1 MGRYLQL
8 ALMAINLSH
17 LLVIV
22 VVLLA
27 IQPLIQSK
35 SIQETFKSLQNFEKS
50 QKGQTVKGLHEIK
63 RYLNRYGYLNY
74 NQNDVM
80 KVEDEE
86 FDDHLEDAVKT
97 YQKNFHLNVTGK
109 LDSNTVNQMTKT
121 RCGVADNNVGLQYV
135 FFDGNPKWRDDETQL
150 NFTFDTSINE
160 SMLAIIR
167 PACLQ
172 GFAEWENVTQ
182 FTFTEVPIDSA
193 ADITIGYYRREHG
206 DSAPFDGPGNTV
218 AHAFAPTVGKLHFD
232 ADDQFSLTPNHQQMD
247 AITVCAHEIGH
258 TLGLGHSTN
267 KHSIMHPDLQAGDT
281 SKRSLQPDDIQG
293 IRTLY
298 SNFFFFY

>member
-80 KVEDEE
+80 KVKDEE
-86 FDDHLEDAVKT
+86 FDEHLEDAVKT

-109 LDSNTVNQMTKT
+109 LDYNTVNEMTKP
-121 RCGVADNNVGLQYV
+121 RCGVPDDNKVDLQYA
-135 FFDGNPKWRDDETQL
+135 FFDGNPKWPDDQTQL
-150 NFTFDTSINE
+150 SFKFDTSVNDN
-160 SMLAIIR
+160 MLTILR
-167 PACLQ
+167 PACLH
-172 GFAEWENVTQ
+172 GFAEWERVSQ
-182 FTFTEVPIDSA
+182 FTF
-193 ADITIGYYRREHG
+193 
-206 DSAPFDGPGNTV
+206 
-218 AHAFAPTVGKLHFD
+218 
-232 ADDQFSLTPNHQQMD
+232 
-247 AITVCAHEIGH
+247 
-258 TLGLGHSTN
+258 
-267 KHSIMHPDLQAGDT
+267 
-281 SKRSLQPDDIQG
+281 
-293 IRTLY
+293 
-298 SNFFFFY
+298 